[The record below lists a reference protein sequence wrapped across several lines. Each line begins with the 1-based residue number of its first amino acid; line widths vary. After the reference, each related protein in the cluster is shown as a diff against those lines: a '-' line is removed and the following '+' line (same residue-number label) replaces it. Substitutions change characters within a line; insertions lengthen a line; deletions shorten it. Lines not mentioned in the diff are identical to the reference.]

1 MSQQGPLIV
10 VSTAPRPSFAT
21 ALDDAQMFPVID
33 ATWAD
38 ASRAIEQV
46 QPAAVLVAMAAV
58 AEPGFEALAK
68 QIAARKPYLLLIAR
82 GAAYPALS
90 VSFGE
95 RMGIVGA
102 LSIEAAAKHLNIRDI
117 DGIVLGEGF

>member
-38 ASRAIEQV
+38 ASRAIEQDCRTKTL
-46 QPAAVLVAMAAV
+46 PAVD
-58 AEPGFEALAK
+58 
-68 QIAARKPYLLLIAR
+68 R
-82 GAAYPALS
+82 GGSPDVTA
-90 VSFGE
+90 
-95 RMGIVGA
+95 
-102 LSIEAAAKHLNIRDI
+102 
-117 DGIVLGEGF
+117 